1 MGMNP
6 EVDVESLA
14 REILR
19 YLEAHGE
26 AADTVDGIARWW
38 IKRQRL
44 EETRWRVQR
53 ALDYLVDEAL
63 VQSKVT
69 PAGRIL
75 YMLPG
80 GDAGGTRQSSAD
92 ASVEPVADRRRSDPD
107 GSGT

>member
-19 YLEAHGE
+19 YLETHGE

-53 ALDYLVDEAL
+53 ALDYLVGEAR
-63 VQSKVT
+63 VQFKVS
-69 PAGRIL
+69 PAGQTL
-75 YMLPG
+75 YMLA
-80 GDAGGTRQSSAD
+80 GDGAGATRQSSGGGPGEAAAD
-92 ASVEPVADRRRSDPD
+92 PRPSEPGDSLQ
-107 GSGT
+107 